1 MVRGCLSATW
11 DHDPLPLVCLQS
23 QPPLRTKE
31 NMEENKLSG
40 IQQLW
45 RRSSR
50 SGEAHHQDTR
60 TPGPNH
66 ERVHMDGGAVWWELG

>member
-1 MVRGCLSATW
+1 MVRGCLSAAR
-11 DHDPLPLVCLQS
+11 DHDPLPLVRLQS
-23 QPPLRTKE
+23 QPPLKTKE
-31 NMEENKLSG
+31 NMEEHKVSD

-60 TPGPNH
+60 TKS
-66 ERVHMDGGAVWWELG
+66 